1 MTGTIF
7 FKLQVG
13 VSLEAAVFTLN
24 TSKAAMLFFPLYVW
38 KIAALLGELHLLTV
52 GEWRSVNLMVQ
63 KDFVVCFSSI
73 GIHTVVLLLLQPVPS
88 CFVFF
93 WGGVE
98 PEGSKC

>member
-1 MTGTIF
+1 MTGTIS

-73 GIHTVVLLLLQPVPS
+73 GIHTVFIITASSLLF
-88 CFVFF
+88 CFLS
-93 WGGVE
+93 GGVE